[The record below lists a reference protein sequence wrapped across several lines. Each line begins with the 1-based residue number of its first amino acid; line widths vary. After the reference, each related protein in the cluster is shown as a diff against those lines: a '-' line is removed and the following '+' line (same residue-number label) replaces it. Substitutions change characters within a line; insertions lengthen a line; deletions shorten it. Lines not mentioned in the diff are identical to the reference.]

1 VSDDIRPDVLDRVRA
16 EYVDLAARMQADV
29 LRMIDDL
36 DMNAAEKLRI
46 VAELAHA
53 SVSELRDVGAL
64 KEPRGLLDMTKNEID
79 QLVDRG
85 LGLMWLVDQ
94 LGMSWATRPTLPMVD
109 VLKVEPPRRI
119 AFLAQQLR
127 KVGIHDLDE
136 LSPPDLMTND
146 ADDG

>member
-16 EYVDLAARMQADV
+16 EYVDLAARMHADV
-29 LRMIDDL
+29 MRLIDDL
-36 DMNAAEKLRI
+36 ELTRAERLRI
-46 VAELAHA
+46 AVELADSA
-53 SVSELRDVGAL
+53 LGELHDVGAL
-64 KEPRGLLDMTKNEID
+64 HEPRGLLDMTKNEID
-79 QLVDRG
+79 QLVERG

-109 VLKVEPPRRI
+109 VLKVEPPARI
-119 AFLAQQLR
+119 AYLARQLR
-127 KVGIHDLDE
+127 RVGIHELDE